1 MICRSNAP
9 APLISLPND
18 CIELGWPG
26 RENLTRFQN
35 GEIKHN
41 LPQSAVG
48 SDLST
53 VLACCVVRHPIF
65 YLHMCICVLVFV
77 IEWNNIKYLR
87 RQPHMLKLNEPLA
100 KHTSGKSLQ
109 QTWKAPGSGRGA
121 VFKQVTGKSGSTK
134 TWGLLGLLEFLFSC
148 LSTAAQLFCQKHL
161 YLRLFFEGLVWS
173 LAFLTSYKSSKN
185 SLQWSSDE
193 RYFKTVSKQP

>member
-35 GEIKHN
+35 GEIKYN

-53 VLACCVVRHPIF
+53 VLACCVVPHPIF
-65 YLHMCICVLVFV
+65 YLHMCICVLAFV
-77 IEWNNIKYLR
+77 IEWNNIKDLR

-109 QTWKAPGSGRGA
+109 QTWKAPGSGRGR
-121 VFKQVTGKSGSTK
+121 
-134 TWGLLGLLEFLFSC
+134 FS
-148 LSTAAQLFCQKHL
+148 SK
-161 YLRLFFEGLVWS
+161 S
-173 LAFLTSYKSSKN
+173 LASLEAPRLDASLASLSFCSAACQRPHNSSVRSTCTWDSSSKA
-185 SLQWSSDE
+185 LCEVWLSSQATKVQ
-193 RYFKTVSKQP
+193 RIFFNKALMNAI

>member
-26 RENLTRFQN
+26 RENLTRFPKWANKIQPATVCSRFWSFHSSCLLCCSASHLLSPHVHLCA
-35 GEIKHN
+35 GVCDWMEQHQRSTPPTTHVEIERASCKAHKREV
-41 LPQSAVG
+41 SAT
-48 SDLST
+48 DLESSWQW
-53 VLACCVVRHPIF
+53 H
-65 YLHMCICVLVFV
+65 
-77 IEWNNIKYLR
+77 
-87 RQPHMLKLNEPLA
+87 
-100 KHTSGKSLQ
+100 
-109 QTWKAPGSGRGA
+109 GA

-185 SLQWSSDE
+185 SLQ
-193 RYFKTVSKQP
+193 